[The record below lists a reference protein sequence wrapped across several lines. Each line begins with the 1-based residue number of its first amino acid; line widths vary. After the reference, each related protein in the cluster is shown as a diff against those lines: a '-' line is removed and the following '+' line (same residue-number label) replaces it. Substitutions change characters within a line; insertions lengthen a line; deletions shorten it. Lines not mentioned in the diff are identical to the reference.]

1 MSMISELQAI
11 SSREVHVL
19 TVQSQA
25 SEYPE
30 TTIVIYIYI
39 YIYIYNL
46 VYRDSATKKK
56 QKKQNKSKMIGE
68 SSDKFQPI
76 SNSLSY
82 DVPLEGGIQIG

>member
-30 TTIVIYIYI
+30 TTIVIYIYT
-39 YIYIYNL
+39 YINIYNL
-46 VYRDSATKKK
+46 EYRDSAAKKNRIS
-56 QKKQNKSKMIGE
+56 QKW
-68 SSDKFQPI
+68 
-76 SNSLSY
+76 
-82 DVPLEGGIQIG
+82 